1 MSRPIQ
7 ISLFQLDNYGPWT
20 VTPAPR
26 RETDLQALQARLYA
40 DLADFVGGADGYVFY
55 DRFDN
60 MIAVTNGMDLED
72 HRQFQRRVRNQYPI
86 TVSIAVGVSE
96 TPVDALEVAARKL
109 QQTGSAQDPDR
120 TERLV
125 HAGPSSESES
135 GSGST
140 SVSTSTPTSTSTSAS
155 SSPSTSNPNSTS
167 DPVTIAHFDIV
178 DVTGEFTDRK
188 HPAAT
193 TLAVQRA
200 TLELE
205 TVLYEEFDSLARF
218 VGGDNIIAVC
228 PPLEAADFD
237 AARAHVLAETGI
249 DLQVG
254 IGRGE
259 SAHEAGYRAKLAL
272 EECRETGSRRHE
284 YQPRAPAEH

>member
-1 MSRPIQ
+1 MSRQIQ
-7 ISLFQLDNYGPWT
+7 LSLFQLDNYGPWT

-40 DLADFVGGADGYVFY
+40 DLADFVGGADGYAFY

-72 HRQFQRRVRNQYPI
+72 HRRFQRRVRNRYPI
-86 TVSIAVGVSE
+86 TVSIAVGSGE
-96 TPVDALEVAARKL
+96 TPVDALEAAARAL
-109 QQTGSAQDPDR
+109 QGTGSAQDPDR

-125 HAGPSSESES
+125 RAGPSAESESES
-135 GSGST
+135 GS
-140 SVSTSTPTSTSTSAS
+140 TSTPTPTTDS
-155 SSPSTSNPNSTS
+155 
-167 DPVTIAHFDIV
+167 VTIAHFDIV
-178 DVTGEFTDRK
+178 DVTGEFTDCK
-188 HPAAT
+188 HPAET

-205 TVLYEEFDSLARF
+205 TVLHEEFDALARF

-228 PPLEAADFD
+228 PPLEATDFD

-272 EECRETGSRRHE
+272 EECRETGTRRHK
-284 YQPRAPAEH
+284 YQPSVPAEH

>member
-7 ISLFQLDNYGPWT
+7 LSLFQLDNYGPWT

-40 DLADFVGGADGYVFY
+40 DLADFVGGADGYAFY

-72 HRQFQRRVRNQYPI
+72 HRRFQRRVRNRYPI
-86 TVSIAVGVSE
+86 TVSIGVGVGA
-96 TPVDALEVAARKL
+96 TPADALEVAARKL
-109 QQTGSAQDPDR
+109 QGTGSAQDPDR

-125 HAGPSSESES
+125 RAGPSAES
-135 GSGST
+135 GSGP
-140 SVSTSTPTSTSTSAS
+140 TSTPTPTT
-155 SSPSTSNPNSTS
+155 

-205 TVLYEEFDSLARF
+205 TILYEEFGSIARF

-237 AARAHVLAETGI
+237 AAREHVLAETGI

-272 EECRETGSRRHE
+272 EECRETGTRRHE
-284 YQPRAPAEH
+284 YQPREPAEH